1 MKLVDKCVGDWATYF
16 SACLGCFILTAV
28 VTRWVYRWPGD
39 CVCEQE
45 TVSVT
50 RILCLW
56 PGPTTCD
63 QVVPSQ
69 CRIGWNWKLSN
80 IFLKSL
86 GITTCKRWP
95 EIRFLWLKLPC
106 ATFIFQKYFNFIS
119 KKVALEARFLC
130 SGVSGRLKH
139 ALFYSKLKF
148 FSIKVESNL
157 LYRTRIARKFL

>member
-1 MKLVDKCVGDWATYF
+1 MCRWLSNLLFGVFGVFPFDCSCDQV
-16 SACLGCFILTAV
+16 SLQ
-28 VTRWVYRWPGD
+28 VTRRLCLWAGD
-39 CVCEQE
+39 CICDQD

-50 RILCLW
+50 RRLCLW
-56 PGPTTCD
+56 PGYTTCD

-69 CRIGWNWKLSN
+69 CKIGWNWKLSN

-106 ATFIFQKYFNFIS
+106 ATLIFQKYFNFIS

-130 SGVSGRLKH
+130 SGVSRRLKQ
-139 ALFYSKLKF
+139 ALFYSKLNF
-148 FSIKVESNL
+148 FILKLVSDL
-157 LYRTRIARKFL
+157 P